1 MNELIEKL
9 KDKKKIQAFGLLS
22 KEEQECLKKAGKNN
36 CLVYTIQ
43 GDWKKGT
50 AYFVNVST
58 YAIKPDYKPEPK
70 FVDLEIYEYK
80 DSFDKKWLGVNRDSN
95 CDFLPYNPT
104 TLHCLP
110 SLPNFEGFWYESD
123 DTTPPNIYVV
133 IGYVAKTI
141 SSGKKVYARF
151 RT

>member
-110 SLPNFEGFWYESD
+110 SLPGFAGFYLKDSKEVQVDFGWVARYF
-123 DTTPPNIYVV
+123 PNV
-133 IGYVAKTI
+133 I
-141 SSGKKVYARF
+141 ARF